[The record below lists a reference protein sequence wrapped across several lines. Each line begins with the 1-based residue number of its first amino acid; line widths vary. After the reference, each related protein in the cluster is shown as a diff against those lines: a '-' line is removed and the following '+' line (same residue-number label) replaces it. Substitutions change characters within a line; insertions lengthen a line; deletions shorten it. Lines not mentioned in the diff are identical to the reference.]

1 MREELCSKGYDID
14 LERRT
19 PQKAKRL
26 SEKDYKVLKESE
38 KKLKELNDFEISLK
52 NRKIQLEDEEN
63 QLHSA
68 KGEFE
73 RFRALE
79 SKKLE
84 AETQHSRQLEQQ
96 AEIKLKEAEEIYSK
110 SKELHNQLMNMS
122 DIFTE
127 QYADDFARE
136 LGYTKENLKSTFR
149 KT

>member
-1 MREELCSKGYDID
+1 M
-14 LERRT
+14 
-19 PQKAKRL
+19 
-26 SEKDYKVLKESE
+26 
-38 KKLKELNDFEISLK
+38 KELNDFEISLK

-84 AETQHSRQLEQQ
+84 AETQHSRPLEQQ

-110 SKELHNQLMNMS
+110 SKELHNQLINMS